1 MEKTPTTARRTVAK
15 SIKHPVGRR
24 VGVPSVAMTTS
35 ETFGQRASG
44 SLKMVGK
51 ETVGQRTQIHFGT
64 TIFEAVRPSETQLK
78 KNIAAGRKA
87 MKHLVE
93 ALPIVGVEIKRTRK
107 VPLFHVDAQDP
118 TVLIR
123 DLNGKISRGTI
134 TKGVFKVLRKK

>member
-15 SIKHPVGRR
+15 SVEQPVSRR
-24 VGVPSVAMTTS
+24 VGVPGVAMSNS
-35 ETFGQRASG
+35 EIFGQRASG

-51 ETVGQRTQIHFGT
+51 ETFGTRTRIQFGT

-93 ALPIVGVEIKRTRK
+93 ALPIVGVEIKRTPK

-123 DLNGKISRGTI
+123 DLDGEITRGTI

>member
-1 MEKTPTTARRTVAK
+1 MEKTPTTARPTVAK
-15 SIKHPVGRR
+15 SVKQPVSRR
-24 VGVPSVAMTTS
+24 VGVPSGAMSTS
-35 ETFGQRASG
+35 ETFGQRGSG

-51 ETVGQRTQIHFGT
+51 EMFGKRTQIQFGT

-93 ALPIVGVEIKRTRK
+93 ALPIVGVEIKRKPK

-123 DLNGKISRGTI
+123 DLDGEISRGTM